1 MPTTLRYP
9 RFEIRIDTDKGSVTH
24 ISSAQTQAEA
34 IERVMR
40 VYEGKNPVLSNV
52 KPSALSVK
60 KLNKRSWLL
69 TIASAKRSSK
79 SMLTRQ
85 QHNY

>member
-1 MPTTLRYP
+1 MPKTLRYP

-34 IERVMR
+34 IDRVMR

-52 KPSALSVK
+52 KPLGV
-60 KLNKRSWLL
+60 
-69 TIASAKRSSK
+69 
-79 SMLTRQ
+79 MRQ
-85 QHNY
+85 KTK